1 MTFVLSS
8 SIERLKEKIRTI
20 PDFPRPGVM
29 FKDITPAIGEGQF
42 FRLIMTIFIARYQ
55 KKKIDKI
62 AAIDARGFIFAG
74 ALAHALGVGIIPIRK
89 KGKLPYKT
97 YELHYKSEY
106 GEEVLTIHQDAI
118 SKGEN
123 ILIVDDVLATGNTA
137 RTAALLVEK
146 CGGNLMELGFL
157 AELSNLKGRE
167 RLFPFPCY
175 SILQF

>member
-29 FKDITPAIGEGQF
+29 FKDITPVIGEGQF
-42 FRLIMTIFIARYQ
+42 FRLILTIFISRYQ

-97 YELHYKSEY
+97 YELSYKNEY
-106 GEEVLTIHQDAI
+106 GEETLTIHQDAI
-118 SKGEN
+118 NKGES

-137 RTAALLVEK
+137 HTAALLVEK

-157 AELSNLKGRE
+157 AELSHLKGRE

>member
-1 MTFVLSS
+1 MTYVLSS
-8 SIERLKEKIRTI
+8 SIERLKEKIRNI
-20 PDFPRPGVM
+20 PNFPRQGVQ

-42 FRLIMTIFIARYQ
+42 FRLIMTIFISRYQ

-74 ALAHALGVGIIPIRK
+74 ALAHSLGVGIIPIRK

-97 YELHYKSEY
+97 YELPYKSEY
-106 GEEVLTIHQDAI
+106 GEEILTIHQDAI
-118 SKGEN
+118 TKGESV
-123 ILIVDDVLATGNTA
+123 LIIDDVLATGNTA
-137 RTAALLVEK
+137 LTAALLIEK

-157 AELSNLKGRE
+157 AELCDLKGRE
-167 RLFPFPCY
+167 KLFPFPCY